1 MSDADN
7 NNEKKFIGYLEQATE
22 KLGLNKEDLKNE
34 LSDLI
39 KKNTEYDIKQS
50 KEIFE
55 NISKTIDLIQ
65 DNFEDLQ
72 KAKGRGQTRTQW
84 LKDKLNDV
92 ITTYKPENT
101 DAFINEIK
109 NSLADSNGKIGVE
122 IFGHEIDISKP
133 LTSPVFEDLNQTAIV
148 KNLQEDLKNNTLLG
162 AIVFEKGN
170 IKIDSTHKEIQA
182 VKDYF
187 NQKLDS
193 PTDKDFKKAVS
204 AATIIAQEKNLLPKQ
219 LMNKSPDEISF
230 IVDKGVTAAKVAFK
244 IGNGELSPIDA
255 VEYTI
260 DRNVSILNSA
270 ITKTCTKY
278 GGVIGGKVGAAVG
291 SIFGPAGTVGGA
303 AIGTVVGKV
312 GGYLVGKGISK
323 GVKKIADV
331 AKSVCSRA
339 WEGTKSAVS
348 SFCSGVKSLFSWW

>member
-1 MSDADN
+1 MSDVEN
-7 NNEKKFIGYLEQATE
+7 NNEKQFIGYLEEATN
-22 KLGLNKEDLKNE
+22 KLGLEQEDLKNE

-39 KKNTEYDIKQS
+39 EKNTDYDIKQS
-50 KEIFE
+50 KEIIE
-55 NISKTIDLIQ
+55 DISKTIDLIQ

-72 KAKGRGQTRTQW
+72 KAKEKGQTRTQW
-84 LKDKLNDV
+84 LKTKLNDV
-92 ITTYKPENT
+92 ITSYKPEST
-101 DAFINEIK
+101 EDFIKEIK

-122 IFGHEIDISKP
+122 IFGHEMDISQP

-162 AIVFEKGN
+162 AIVFEKGS
-170 IKIDSTHKEIQA
+170 IRIDGNHKEIQA

-187 NQKLDS
+187 EQKLDS
-193 PTDKDFKKAVS
+193 PTDKNFKKAVS
-204 AATIIAQEKNLLPKQ
+204 TATVIAQEKKLLPKQ

-270 ITKTCTKY
+270 VIKTCTKY
-278 GGVIGGKVGAAVG
+278 GGAIGGKVGAAVG
-291 SIFGPAGTVGGA
+291 SIFGPAGTVAGA
-303 AIGTVVGKV
+303 AIGTVIGKV
-312 GGYLVGKGISK
+312 GGYLVGKGISQ

-331 AKSVCSRA
+331 AKSTCSRA
-339 WEGTKSAVS
+339 WEGAKSVVS
-348 SFCSGVKSLFSWW
+348 SICSGVKSFFSW